1 MLYSHPNSSFHPNPC
16 IAKNALFAAKKTM
29 CISFFWIN
37 ALFLELANLNLF
49 GRVGALCPKGV
60 GSWERIRQ
68 GELKN
73 ALFSP
78 LTTKT
83 QRVGARDIRLQR
95 MPYGMKGEL
104 LCDVDRSLGVLVYA

>member
-1 MLYSHPNSSFHPNPC
+1 MHQLLLDKC
-16 IAKNALFAAKKTM
+16 AI
-29 CISFFWIN
+29 
-37 ALFLELANLNLF
+37 F
-49 GRVGALCPKGV
+49 GIGQSESLWEGWGSLPKVV